1 MANGNDEDDCD
12 EVSEAVFRESGQ
24 ADRTA
29 LGSGSPSITT
39 ARLTP
44 QLPPTTT
51 PSRLPFQ
58 YLGGVP
64 RSSRRNQ
71 PRVDLSKL
79 EVPTLKKYRRVF
91 NLSGAPDS
99 KEELVPAVARHF
111 AAQVVDED
119 DILLNFAFSLKKQ
132 YLARSGLLPKKA
144 KGKSSGKGKK

>member
-1 MANGNDEDDCD
+1 MRTRRPLSAKAMANGNDDDD
-12 EVSEAVFRESGQ
+12 REE
-24 ADRTA
+24 
-29 LGSGSPSITT
+29 
-39 ARLTP
+39 
-44 QLPPTTT
+44 
-51 PSRLPFQ
+51 
-58 YLGGVP
+58 YLGVS

-91 NLSGAPDS
+91 KLNGNVES

-111 AAQVVDED
+111 AQQVVDED

-132 YLARSGLLPKKA
+132 YLARRGLLPAKA